1 MPNLEDLNKSGFID
15 VTQGKVTEPAKGLAN
30 SKPTLEETD
39 PAFMPSSKTPPAAG
53 KAKRTPVIADRPQ
66 PSIKVVNAKFDAS
79 QATEFDINTLEK
91 RHSEPTEADME
102 LMGQLDAAVE
112 REKKSITERVHA
124 LTEKQ
129 REELE
134 MMKRAKMDQS
144 IDDAID
150 LAAADMGSGFF
161 DEDDDFDDG
170 ENYLSDDANEPE
182 ASVEEVQPRRIIVP
196 KRAPIE
202 DDVNDEIN
210 NSIGMNDTELP
221 ADIAAL
227 EEAEAAEIDGHEQPE
242 EIVEKKVD
250 DIDDEIGDDFVAD
263 TTEDESEDERILNS
277 IADTDDLDHDL
288 AEEIGESPEPDTD
301 AIMNEFT
308 QEVKSRINPVKKII
322 DLNSFKIG
330 SKPVE
335 AVEDHLSFSKIS
347 VADHFLPNAGK
358 AISCSALSGTELMAL
373 NPENS
378 NRNRLNTM
386 RDIFKIIYKH
396 IVSPKPKTF
405 EEWMKTTRF
414 TDLDHIY
421 FCLYKATFSGSHFL
435 HYECPSAKCKHV
447 FIKDVDFDDMIV
459 YPSDEVKEKMQNI
472 LNSGDFSPAEYE
484 VTLHQISD
492 EYVVGLRNPSIYNVS
507 IEVATL
513 SNDFLQKYSDL
524 MDFIVY
530 IDSIYRINY
539 ETQTLEPIDMKPDK
553 DNVAKTTARRIHTIA
568 KVLRNLPSDNYYELR
583 KRIAEV
589 YPNLTSVTYRIPE
602 TKCEKCG
609 TTIPAVDVE
618 AQTLLFMRHQLGA
631 FVVL

>member
-1 MPNLEDLNKSGFID
+1 MPNLEDLNKNGFID
-15 VTQGKVTEPAKGLAN
+15 TTQGKITEPAKGTAN

-39 PAFMPSSKTPPAAG
+39 PAFMPSSKTPPATG
-53 KAKRTPVIADRPQ
+53 KVKRTPVIADRPQ

-91 RHSEPTEADME
+91 RHTEPTEADME

-129 REELE
+129 REEFE
-134 MMKRAKMDQS
+134 MMKQAKMDQS
-144 IDDAID
+144 MDDAVD
-150 LAAADMGSGFF
+150 PAASSIENGFF
-161 DEDDDFDDG
+161 DEDDDFDED
-170 ENYLSDDANEPE
+170 NYAANGVDEPK
-182 ASVEEVQPRRIIVP
+182 AVEEVQPRRIIVP
-196 KRAPIE
+196 KKPVE
-202 DDVNDEIN
+202 VDMNDEVN
-210 NSIGMNDTELP
+210 ASIGMNDTELP

-227 EEAEAAEIDGHEQPE
+227 EAEEAISE
-242 EIVEKKVD
+242 ETSEPDSKEDQTTEV
-250 DIDDEIGDDFVAD
+250 DIDDEIGDDFAVD
-263 TTEDESEDERILNS
+263 TNEDESEDERILNS
-277 IADTDDLDHDL
+277 IADTDDLDKDL

-308 QEVKSRINPVKKII
+308 QVVKSRINPVKNVI
-322 DLNSFKIG
+322 DLNKFKIG

-335 AVEDHLSFSKIS
+335 AIEDHLSFSKIS

-358 AISCSALSGTELMAL
+358 VISCSALSGTELMAL

-435 HYECPSAKCKHV
+435 HYECPNAKCKHV

-472 LNSGDFSPAEYE
+472 LNSGDYSPAEYE

-553 DNVAKTTARRIHTIA
+553 DSVAKTTARRIHTIA

-602 TKCEKCG
+602 AKCEKCG

>member
-1 MPNLEDLNKSGFID
+1 MPNLEDLNKNGFID
-15 VTQGKVTEPAKGLAN
+15 TTQGKITEPIKGSAN

-66 PSIKVVNAKFDAS
+66 PSIKVVNAKFDSS

-102 LMGQLDAAVE
+102 LMSQLDAAVE
-112 REKKSITERVHA
+112 REKKSISERVHA

-134 MMKRAKMDQS
+134 MMKQAKMDQS
-144 IDDAID
+144 MDKAID
-150 LAAADMGSGFF
+150 PAAQNIENGFF
-161 DEDDDFDDG
+161 DEDDDFDDD
-170 ENYLSDDANEPE
+170 NYLADEAEDHNEAPTE
-182 ASVEEVQPRRIIVP
+182 LVQPRRIIVP
-196 KRAPIE
+196 KKPVAE
-202 DDVNDEIN
+202 DVDDEIN
-210 NSIGMNDTELP
+210 DSIGMNDTELP

-227 EEAEAAEIDGHEQPE
+227 EEVETAEPE
-242 EIVEKKVD
+242 KFKEPETKET
-250 DIDDEIGDDFVAD
+250 DIDDEIGDDFAVD

-277 IADTDDLDHDL
+277 IADTEDLDRDL

-308 QEVKSRINPVKKII
+308 QVVKSRINPVKNII
-322 DLNSFKIG
+322 DISKFKIG

-335 AVEDHLSFSKIS
+335 AIEDHLSFSKIS

-358 AISCSALSGTELMAL
+358 VISCSALSGTELMAL

-435 HYECPSAKCKHV
+435 HYECPNAKCKHV

-472 LNSGDFSPAEYE
+472 LNSGDSSPAEYE
-484 VTLHQISD
+484 VTMHQISD

-530 IDSIYRINY
+530 IDSIYHINY

-553 DNVAKTTARRIHTIA
+553 DSVAKTTAGRIHTIA